1 MSSSKFRDTADN
13 IHSRG
18 PAIAASHLREAAD
31 IIDAL
36 TARLASAAPV
46 GRLLTAGQIITCD
59 NYPQE
64 FEDDLNY
71 QTVSG
76 ILIEM
81 TDDNVRAAGSMLYN
95 AVEVRKA

>member
-1 MSSSKFRDTADN
+1 MSSKFRDTADN

-31 IIDAL
+31 IIDTL
-36 TARLASAAPV
+36 TARLASV
-46 GRLLTAGQIITCD
+46 TITGRLLTAGQITTCD

-64 FEDDLNY
+64 FADDLIY

-76 ILIEM
+76 IIIEM
-81 TDDNVRAAGSMLYN
+81 TDNNLRSAESMIFN
-95 AVEVRKA
+95 TVEVRKA